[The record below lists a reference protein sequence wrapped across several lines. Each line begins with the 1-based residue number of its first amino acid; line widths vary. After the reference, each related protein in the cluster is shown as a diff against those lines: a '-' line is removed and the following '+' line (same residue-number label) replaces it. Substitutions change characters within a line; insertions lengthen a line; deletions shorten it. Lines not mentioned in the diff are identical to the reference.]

1 MASRVARGLFGL
13 WIVGA
18 ALFVIVVAFVSYSDI
33 KAEFD
38 AAASKPKSA
47 ASSSFLLEFRRLH
60 PQYNGLSDA
69 QLAETVH
76 KQFYSDMPRDQF
88 EKKLADKIAASNTKI
103 VKFQGKL
110 YEFPGDATDEEIAD
124 VLKNTVRNPWAS
136 LRVAAAIAVGIPL
149 VVLVLGAS
157 LVWAFLGFAA
167 TRP

>member
-38 AAASKPKSA
+38 AAASKPESA

-88 EKKLADKIAASNTKI
+88 EKKLADKIATSNTKI

-110 YEFPGDATDEEIAD
+110 YEFPGDAVPVIRGSATKALEGTGTDEASKPILDECKAY
-124 VLKNTVRNPWAS
+124 LEKNR
-136 LRVAAAIAVGIPL
+136 
-149 VVLVLGAS
+149 
-157 LVWAFLGFAA
+157 
-167 TRP
+167 